1 MFSEMSSV
9 AKVHKVVAMDP
20 TVMDAETTLRCATLS
35 GAEAL
40 GAEQQIGTLSPG
52 KKADIIVLDLA
63 QPHLTPIYNI
73 ASHLVYTA
81 RGGDVIHS
89 LINGRLVMEN
99 RKLLSID
106 EQAVI
111 AAMQGIGRLVLA
123 DRAKRQR

>member
-40 GAEQQIGTLSPG
+40 GSEQQIGTLSAG

-89 LINGRLVMEN
+89 LINGRLVMQN
-99 RKLLSID
+99 RELLRID

-111 AAMQGIGRLVLA
+111 SAMQDIRHSVLA
-123 DRAKRQR
+123 NRA

>member
-1 MFSEMSSV
+1 
-9 AKVHKVVAMDP
+9 MDP

-40 GAEQQIGTLSPG
+40 GSEQQIGTLSAG

-81 RGGDVIHS
+81 RGGDVMHS
-89 LINGRLVMEN
+89 LINGRLVMQN
-99 RKLLSID
+99 RELLRID

-111 AAMQGIGRLVLA
+111 SAMQDIRHSVLA
-123 DRAKRQR
+123 NRA